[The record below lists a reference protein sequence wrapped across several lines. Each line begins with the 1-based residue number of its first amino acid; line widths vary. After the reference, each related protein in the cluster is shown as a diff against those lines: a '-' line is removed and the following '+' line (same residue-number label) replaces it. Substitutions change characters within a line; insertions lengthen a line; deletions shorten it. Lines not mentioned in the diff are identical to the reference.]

1 MRVQPNWR
9 RAVCVYLV
17 YNAIIFATW
26 GTVGA
31 RYTDMVSEPVAFK
44 GLVLPLGL
52 GAIFM
57 AAAVTRLGWWGPA
70 LKEGRRGGPKWTL
83 PLVLA
88 GMLGMVV
95 VNGAAV
101 NWPIFFPS
109 HLAILALA
117 GVLVGFNEEL
127 LARGVLVTGM
137 RGSTLNEVWVCLWA
151 SFLFGAMH
159 IPNALFGIPLVASL
173 LQCVFA
179 SLMGGAFYVLRRI
192 SGSIWLPMVMHGA
205 WDFMSFSTQA
215 AGQTPPLSPIFQF
228 GTYIVALIAVI
239 AVLCREHRIGSV

>member
-1 MRVQPNWR
+1 
-9 RAVCVYLV
+9 
-17 YNAIIFATW
+17 
-26 GTVGA
+26 
-31 RYTDMVSEPVAFK
+31 MVSEPVAFK
-44 GLVLPLGL
+44 RLVLPLGL
-52 GAIFM
+52 GAIFITV
-57 AAAVTRLGWWGPA
+57 AVTRLGWWGPA
-70 LKEGRRGGPKWTL
+70 LQEERRGGPKWTL

-95 VNGAAV
+95 VNSAAA
-101 NWPIFFPS
+101 NWPTFFPS
-109 HLAILALA
+109 HLAMLALA

-159 IPNALFGIPLVASL
+159 IPNALFGITLVASL

-179 SLMGGAFYVLRRI
+179 SLMGAAFYVLRRI

-205 WDFMSFSTQA
+205 WDFASFTTQA
-215 AGQTPPLSPIFQF
+215 AGQTAPLSPVFQF
-228 GTYIVALIAVI
+228 GTYIAALIAVI
-239 AVLCREHRIGSV
+239 AVLRRERRLASV

>member
-1 MRVQPNWR
+1 MKPDWR
-9 RAVCVYLV
+9 PAVCVYLV
-17 YNAIIFATW
+17 YNAVIFGTW
-26 GTVGA
+26 RAVGSQ
-31 RYTDMVSEPVAFK
+31 YTDMVSEPVAFK
-44 GLVLPLGL
+44 SLVLPLGL

-57 AAAVTRLGWWGPA
+57 AASVTGLGWWGPA
-70 LKEGRRGGPKWTL
+70 LQEERRGGPRWTL

-95 VNGAAV
+95 VNGAAA
-101 NWPIFFPS
+101 NWPTFSSS
-109 HLAILALA
+109 HLAMLALV

-137 RGSTLNEVWVCLWA
+137 RGSTLNDVWVCLWA

-159 IPNALFGIPLVASL
+159 IPNTLFGIPLVASL

-205 WDFMSFSTQA
+205 WDFMSFSTQV

-239 AVLCREHRIGSV
+239 AVLRREHRIGSV

>member
-1 MRVQPNWR
+1 MRPNWR
-9 RAVCVYLV
+9 PAVCIYLV

-26 GTVGA
+26 GAVGS

-44 GLVLPLGL
+44 RLVLPL
-52 GAIFM
+52 A
-57 AAAVTRLGWWGPA
+57 
-70 LKEGRRGGPKWTL
+70 
-83 PLVLA
+83 
-88 GMLGMVV
+88 
-95 VNGAAV
+95 
-101 NWPIFFPS
+101 PS
-109 HLAILALA
+109 HLAMLALA

-215 AGQTPPLSPIFQF
+215 EGQTPPLSPIFQF
-228 GTYIVALIAVI
+228 GTYIIALIAVI
-239 AVLCREHRIGSV
+239 AVLRREHRIGSV